1 MELGF
6 YNDDCM
12 NIMSQMDAGC
22 VDLFIT
28 DIPYDGV
35 NDAQKKIKGA
45 PLRVTNKGAAD
56 IITFDLE
63 TFLEQAYRITKGTI
77 IIFCGIN
84 QVSNI
89 FNYYFEKQKA
99 GGGTVRQLIWHKIN
113 PSPMNGEH
121 FYLSATENAIFFRKQ
136 KATFNAHCKHN
147 VFNYPTGSSEMHP
160 TEKNHQLLADLIQDN
175 SNIGDV
181 VFDACAGSGSTLYV
195 AHRLGRKV
203 GGGRTQQRVLRK
215 GKSQTGCRT
224 GASKYIRLNG
234 LQPLPR
240 IKEAV

>member
-12 NIMSQMDAGC
+12 NIMSQMDAGS

-35 NDAQKKIKGA
+35 NNTDPNGDGIRK
-45 PLRVTNKGAAD
+45 LNKGAAD
-56 IITFDLE
+56 VITFDLQA
-63 TFLEQAYRITKGTI
+63 FIEQAYRITKGTI
-77 IIFCGIN
+77 IIFCGVG
-84 QVSNI
+84 QVSQI
-89 FNYYFEKQKA
+89 FSWFAQKQTENK
-99 GGGTVRQLIWHKIN
+99 GTPRQLIWHKIN
-113 PSPMNGEH
+113 PSPINGQ
-121 FYLSATENAIFFRKQ
+121 FIYLSATENAVMFRKSG
-136 KATFNAHCKHN
+136 ATFNAHCKHN

-203 GGGRTQQRVLRK
+203 GGVELNK
-215 GKSQTGCRT
+215 EFYEK
-224 GASKYIRLNG
+224 AKARLDAERAQVNIYG
-234 LQPLPR
+234 LMGYNPYQ
-240 IKEAV
+240 E